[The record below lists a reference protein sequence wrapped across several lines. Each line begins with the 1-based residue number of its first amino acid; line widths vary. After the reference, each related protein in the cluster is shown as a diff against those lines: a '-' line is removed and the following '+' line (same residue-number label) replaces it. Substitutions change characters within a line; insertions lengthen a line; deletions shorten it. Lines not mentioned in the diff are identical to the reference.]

1 MQVKGIDVSTWN
13 TVSSWPNVKK
23 AGFEFAIVRAGF
35 GNTTTQQDKKFVE
48 HMNGALDAGLDV
60 GIYWF
65 SYARSVKEA
74 EKEAAACLEVIKN
87 YKSRIKYPVFFDFE
101 YDSEE
106 YAEKYGVTVNRRF
119 VTDVTKT
126 FCEKIKSAGYRVGY
140 YTNQDYYKNK
150 LYPEELKNYSLWL
163 ADYTGGPEYE
173 CDIQQ
178 YTSTE
183 KVSGISG
190 NVDANIC
197 FVEYEEEKPEDK
209 PTNSKKYGTCT
220 GNGVRIRKEA
230 HTAAKILAIAN
241 VNDKLELLGDDGWG
255 WSKVKFNGVTGWMC
269 NLYIKGTG
277 RSTLKTLICNGT
289 NVNVRQSA
297 SKSAKVVKQLNK
309 GNRVSLISI
318 NPGNWLD
325 IGDGF
330 VYYDRS
336 YLDIK

>member
-106 YAEKYGVTVNRRF
+106 YAEKHGITVNRRF
-119 VTDVTKT
+119 VTDVTKA

-197 FVEYEEEKPEDK
+197 FVEYEEEKEEK
-209 PTNSKKYGTCT
+209 PVSNKIYGTCT

-241 VNDKLELLGDDGWG
+241 VNDKVELLGDDGWG
-255 WSKVKFNGVTGWMC
+255 WSKVKLKGVTGWMC

-330 VYYDRS
+330 VFYDKS
-336 YLDIK
+336 YLDIE

>member
-13 TVSSWPNVKK
+13 TVSSWSNVKK
-23 AGFEFAIVRAGF
+23 AGFKFAIVRAGF

-106 YAEKYGVTVNRRF
+106 YAEKYGVAVTRRF
-119 VTDVTKT
+119 VTDVTKA

-183 KVSGISG
+183 KVPGISG

-197 FVEYEEEKPEDK
+197 FVEYEEEKPVDNK
-209 PTNSKKYGTCT
+209 VYGTCT

-255 WSKVKFNGVTGWMC
+255 WSKVKFKGITGWMC

-277 RSTLKTLICNGT
+277 RSKLKTLVCNGM

-325 IGDGF
+325 ISDGF
-330 VYYDRS
+330 VYYDKS
-336 YLDIK
+336 YLDIE

>member
-13 TVSSWPNVKK
+13 TVSSWSNVKK

-35 GNTTTQQDKKFVE
+35 GNTTTQKDKKFVE

-119 VTDVTKT
+119 VTDATKA

-183 KVSGISG
+183 KVPGISG

-197 FVEYEEEKPEDK
+197 FVEYEEEKPVSNK
-209 PTNSKKYGTCT
+209 IYGICT

-241 VNDKLELLGDDGWG
+241 VNDKVELLGDDGWG
-255 WSKVKFNGVTGWMC
+255 WSKVKFKGITGWMC
-269 NLYIKGTG
+269 NLYIKGTR
-277 RSTLKTLICNGT
+277 RSTLKTLVCNGT
-289 NVNVRQSA
+289 NVNVRRSA

-330 VYYDRS
+330 VYYDKS
-336 YLDIK
+336 YLDIE